1 MPLAAIVTPGS
12 LTVAL
17 IRETTSKSGRVPT
30 LNFQANF
37 GTTVGISNDFN
48 AANSD
53 VIRVGLASATSG
65 SILAMQP
72 PEPNS
77 SYLTTFHGP
86 AVQCSPMNNSD
97 LTAINNIV
105 DLPELRNI
113 LEYMA
118 WAPGQG
124 DPTINYTYAPLQMP
138 GQTNAE
144 FSPPIQANG
153 PSYPDPGYNVYIYSP
168 QLAENPQAYL
178 IRCALYNVTYTV
190 NFTFSAGS
198 QDLRIQTGPQK
209 ELIPLGV
216 VAALNPTPQE
226 VKLNLTQKYNEAIAY
241 LSIMYSFGSI
251 VTGSVTSA
259 AQTGITIIQS
269 TAIQSTNLATYIQQT
284 IPSELISNDNSSLCT
299 TFEELFQNITFSM
312 FSLNNYLL
320 NESDPTQA
328 LSMQTSQI
336 TSSVFVNKYTYNAQS
351 LGIAYGLALI
361 GEVICLAAGF
371 YALYRNRVAFTNGF
385 STIMRTTRNKE
396 LAQLVDGNNFNGSD
410 PVPEHTL
417 DARIAYHLSNDQ
429 TAGFGVK

>member
-37 GTTVGISNDFN
+37 GTTVAISNDFN

-53 VIRVGLASATSG
+53 VVRVGLASATSG
-65 SILAMQP
+65 SILTMQP

-77 SYLTTFHGP
+77 SYVTTFHGP
-86 AVQCSPMNNSD
+86 ALQCSPMNSSD
-97 LTAINNIV
+97 LTAINTIV
-105 DLPELRNI
+105 NVRELRNI

-153 PSYPDPGYNVYIYSP
+153 PSYPDPGYNVYVYSP
-168 QLAENPQAYL
+168 QFFQAYL

-198 QDLRIQTGPQK
+198 QDLHIQKGPEK
-209 ELIPLGV
+209 ELIPLGA
-216 VAALNPTPQE
+216 VAALTPTPQE
-226 VKLNLTQKYNEAIAY
+226 EKLNLTQKYNEAIAY

-251 VTGSVTSA
+251 VTGSVTSS
-259 AQTGITIIQS
+259 AQTGIPIVQS
-269 TAIQSTNLATYIQQT
+269 TIIQSTNLATYIQQT
-284 IPSELISNDNSSLCT
+284 IPSELISNDNSSVCT
-299 TFEELFQNITFSM
+299 AFEELFQNITFSM

-320 NESDPTQA
+320 NESDPTQV
-328 LSMQTSQI
+328 LSMQTPQI

-385 STIMRTTRNKE
+385 STILRTTRNRE

-417 DARIAYHLSNDQ
+417 DARITYHLSNDQ
-429 TAGFGVK
+429 TAGFDVK